1 MLETNNK
8 IKFLVEIHWV
18 TDIPKEQNIRRHRS
32 KIKTLFPTL
41 RCVFCSLQPLARIP
55 ESVFFLPATAI
66 SSSCYT
72 RCTRETRTGFY
83 GTSIDQ
89 ETCRTEGVNPP
100 ESLGRHRRDI
110 KCHIRGRCRRYIAWS
125 ETTRE
130 GSVLSSMAP
139 WASCSALVN

>member
-83 GTSIDQ
+83 GTSIKRLV
-89 ETCRTEGVNPP
+89 EPKELTRRSLLGVTEGILSAIFAVVAGDT
-100 ESLGRHRRDI
+100 SRGA
-110 KCHIRGRCRRYIAWS
+110 KQRGR
-125 ETTRE
+125 
-130 GSVLSSMAP
+130 AP
-139 WASCSALVN
+139 FSPVWLPGLPVPRL